1 MGSCAAVLAL
11 VMQAAAT
18 ATQTGPAPFLRI
30 RTLEPSV
37 LAIVREGQRRSPTFA
52 ALIERIERSDTWV
65 YIVRVYTLPHRMEG
79 SLVHEHAYSAARY
92 LRIALAMGTPSDRMI
107 VVVAHEL
114 QHVREV
120 LDAGIS
126 TDGAALDALFAR
138 IGTRQRGT
146 DTGEQYETAAAQQV
160 QHAVNREL
168 STTTR
173 GDRRPR

>member
-1 MGSCAAVLAL
+1 
-11 VMQAAAT
+11 
-18 ATQTGPAPFLRI
+18 
-30 RTLEPSV
+30 
-37 LAIVREGQRRSPTFA
+37 
-52 ALIERIERSDTWV
+52 
-65 YIVRVYTLPHRMEG
+65 
-79 SLVHEHAYSAARY
+79 
-92 LRIALAMGTPSDRMI
+92 MGTPSDRMI